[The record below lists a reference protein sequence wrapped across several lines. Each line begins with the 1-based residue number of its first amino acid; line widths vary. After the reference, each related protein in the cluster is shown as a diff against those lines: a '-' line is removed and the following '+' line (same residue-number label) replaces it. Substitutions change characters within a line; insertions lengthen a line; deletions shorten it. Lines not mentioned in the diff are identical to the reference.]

1 MLALTEIFH
10 DDQEQVS
17 QRGNLT
23 ASAKKEKSYA
33 NSNNNNNNNNA
44 IINSSNTWK
53 IKVVENYYELK
64 TPTSVERVLPQYQQ
78 KYKLLFFH
86 LFKKLFLRCVQKNKN
101 KNIDSV

>member
-33 NSNNNNNNNNA
+33 NSNNNNNNNA
-44 IINSSNTWK
+44 TINSSNTWK

-64 TPTSVERVLPQYQQ
+64 TPTSVERVLPQYQR

>member
-33 NSNNNNNNNNA
+33 NSNNNNNNNA
-44 IINSSNTWK
+44 TINSSNTWK
-53 IKVVENYYELK
+53 VKVIENYYELK